1 MRLLRFIPGGVLAAA
16 TLASAP
22 AMAQS
27 RPTPPP
33 VTVPRVPGGQP
44 PQAAEPAERVEAI
57 PTTPRV
63 WEIEVHGAVGSV
75 LDRRAGSG
83 SLPVTGAVVQGL
95 LSAST
100 FYLGEGARLFNE
112 NQAARSS
119 GPPIV
124 ALDGVA
130 GGSAISRK
138 RSVIVGARVDRRLT
152 PRLGIEIAGEY
163 RRGRLA
169 FRPEALS
176 GIEAS
181 RASVKSAVEGALSR
195 FAAPTAVTS
204 TATITDAQRATQ
216 LVATASLIVRV
227 REAGRVMPYVAI
239 GGGVLANDSTSPSAI
254 LVGTYHVGNPAQ
266 LTYADRVALRYQ
278 EEDRAFLGVAG
289 GGVKIALSPRWGIRF
304 DARANVYKDTGVHL
318 VDASPE
324 TARQSTGQPFPILTS
339 GTLQFSPIAPLTSAS
354 SVDHAAFRGSGF
366 QTHIVVSSGLFL
378 RF

>member
-16 TLASAP
+16 TFAGAP
-22 AMAQS
+22 ATAQP
-27 RPTPPP
+27 RPAPPP
-33 VTVPRVPGGQP
+33 VTTPRAPVGSPTA
-44 PQAAEPAERVEAI
+44 QAAEPPDRAAAL
-57 PTTPRV
+57 PTRRV

-83 SLPVTGAVVQGL
+83 NLPVTGAVVQGL

-112 NQAARSS
+112 NQAARNS

-130 GGSAISRK
+130 GGSAISRA

-195 FAAPTAVTS
+195 FAAPTTVTS

-216 LVATASLIVRV
+216 LVATASLIVRL
-227 REAGRVMPYVAI
+227 RDAGRVMPYVAI
-239 GGGVLANDSTSPSAI
+239 GGGVLTNDSTSPSAI
-254 LVGTYHVGNPAQ
+254 LIGTYHVGNPAQ
-266 LTYADRVALRYQ
+266 LMYTDRVALRYQ

-289 GGVKIALSPRWGIRF
+289 GGVKIALSPRWGVRL
-304 DARANVYKDTGVHL
+304 DARANVYKDTGVNL

-324 TARQSTGQPFPILTS
+324 TARQSTGQPFPIFTS
-339 GTLQFSPIAPLTSAS
+339 GTLQFSPIAPLTGAS